1 MSLAIRRLWREP
13 RFTASV
19 VLTLAIGLGAN
30 LTVFTFV
37 DAFLLAPLPVPGAD
51 ALLRVGEDR
60 GGAESDLVSY
70 LNFSDGRAG
79 AAGTLDLAAHN
90 QTMAMVG
97 PAASAEVRPVELVSG
112 NYFRV
117 MQLVPQLGRLL
128 SESDETAELAHPL
141 AVVSDTYWRTR
152 LGQRPG
158 VLGQSVFINGA
169 PFEIIGVAPPGFGGT
184 YAAHHID
191 LWVPVTM
198 QQVVRPRNLTL
209 ERRGWGW
216 LRMIGRPRAEASQV
230 EAERALALAADDVNR
245 RFPPRAGAT
254 PFGFVVRPAT
264 ALSEVDSRELS
275 PMLWT
280 ALAFTG
286 LLFLATCANLA
297 GLMHGRLA
305 LRRRELAIRQS
316 LGAGRGRLVGDWMLE
331 CIVLAVGGGLA
342 ALLVARLTAGAL
354 SSIEIPLQML
364 GGLSFDT
371 TLQWR
376 VVLYTFGVSVAGAG
390 LFGATSAWR
399 AGRLVP
405 VEALKAE
412 SGTSTGGPNAA
423 RARRAMVIVQVGASV
438 VLLMLASLLTQS
450 LRWQRTATPGFD
462 AAGIGLLSLD
472 LLRQRV
478 PVDQWPALTQRAVD
492 LARTT
497 PGVRDADIGLRSPL
511 TPGEDVILV
520 RIPGYDPRHE
530 QNGLDIDFNV
540 VGPEY
545 FSTLGVPFERGG
557 PWDGRSP
564 ASTAVINHT
573 MAERYWPGSIRS
585 AGRC

>member
-1 MSLAIRRLWREP
+1 
-13 RFTASV
+13 
-19 VLTLAIGLGAN
+19 
-30 LTVFTFV
+30 
-37 DAFLLAPLPVPGAD
+37 
-51 ALLRVGEDR
+51 
-60 GGAESDLVSY
+60 
-70 LNFSDGRAG
+70 
-79 AAGTLDLAAHN
+79 
-90 QTMAMVG
+90 
-97 PAASAEVRPVELVSG
+97 
-112 NYFRV
+112 
-117 MQLVPQLGRLL
+117 
-128 SESDETAELAHPL
+128 
-141 AVVSDTYWRTR
+141 
-152 LGQRPG
+152 
-158 VLGQSVFINGA
+158 
-169 PFEIIGVAPPGFGGT
+169 
-184 YAAHHID
+184 
-191 LWVPVTM
+191 
-198 QQVVRPRNLTL
+198 
-209 ERRGWGW
+209 
-216 LRMIGRPRAEASQV
+216 
-230 EAERALALAADDVNR
+230 
-245 RFPPRAGAT
+245 
-254 PFGFVVRPAT
+254 
-264 ALSEVDSRELS
+264 
-275 PMLWT
+275 
-280 ALAFTG
+280 
-286 LLFLATCANLA
+286 
-297 GLMHGRLA
+297 
-305 LRRRELAIRQS
+305 
-316 LGAGRGRLVGDWMLE
+316 
-331 CIVLAVGGGLA
+331 
-342 ALLVARLTAGAL
+342 
-354 SSIEIPLQML
+354 
-364 GGLSFDT
+364 
-371 TLQWR
+371 
-376 VVLYTFGVSVAGAG
+376 VAGAG

-573 MAERYWPGSIRS
+573 MAERYWPGVDPVGRTVLIDRAPATVTGVVADSVYYDIAEAPRPYIYLPAHIQPPGSFVLHLRGASDGDPRAVAGLVARRLADADTRLASFDVMSFDDLRQVPLFPARMLTMAAVVFGVVSLVLTAVGLYGVIAASVGARTREIGLRLALGASQDRVRRGVISEALVLSMLGGSLGLFAGYLS
-585 AGRC
+585 AQQLRGWLFGVGVFDPGITAATVAGIVVLAVMSAWIPARRAARVDPERTLR